1 LSSYPA
7 ENGYT
12 KLVDLKIHKHN
23 GKLQALEE
31 KIHPNPYPGLNID
44 NLPYFVPIAAVANG
58 RTLIHDWVYDGR
70 AIHYTELSK
79 LGANISL
86 ADPHRVYIDGPTK
99 FSAADITAPPA
110 LRPAVLVLL
119 GMLAAD
125 GISVLRN
132 VYTINRGY
140 EDLAERLDLV
150 GAHITVLHDI

>member
-1 LSSYPA
+1 M
-7 ENGYT
+7 
-12 KLVDLKIHKHN
+12 
-23 GKLQALEE
+23 
-31 KIHPNPYPGLNID
+31 
-44 NLPYFVPIAAVANG
+44 
-58 RTLIHDWVYDGR
+58 IHDWVYDGR

-86 ADPHRVYIDGPTK
+86 ADPHRVYIEGPTK
-99 FSAADITAPPA
+99 FTAADITAPPA

-140 EDLAERLDLV
+140 EDLAERLDSSRCSHNCFARYIKQMVRAGRVELPSPV
-150 GAHITVLHDI
+150 WKTGIITVIRCPLDL